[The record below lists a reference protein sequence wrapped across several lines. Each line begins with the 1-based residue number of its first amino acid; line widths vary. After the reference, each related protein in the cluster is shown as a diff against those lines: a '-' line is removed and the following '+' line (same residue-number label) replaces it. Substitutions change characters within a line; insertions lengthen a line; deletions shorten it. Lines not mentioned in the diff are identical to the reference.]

1 MLLHHNRRTRRG
13 YRTRRSSS
21 GRGKFFFF
29 LLAVLLAAAWYVRGG
44 QEDTA
49 KRGDQGE
56 PAFTLPRI
64 PIVVTEARARAAYLV
79 LHYWEHFNFRDT
91 ALISRPDITEQAF
104 VNFLNIL
111 PEVSLQEAEKGIVA
125 LMDSAAAD
133 SAMYVHFTTLAG
145 KYLYEP
151 NSPFYNEEYYIPVL
165 RHVIALPGIEEPEK
179 SRFRFLL
186 DMASKNRPGEVAA
199 DFVYTRPNGS
209 RGRMLRIAADYTL
222 LFFNSPD
229 CEDCRRVKEY
239 IATSDLFVGMTG
251 KSSARRRP
259 RLAILALYPDE
270 DLELWRAAPYPS
282 CMLNARDASQAIT
295 RRRLYDLKAIP
306 TLYLLDANKRVL
318 LKDATVEQVE
328 QYLREHARN

>member
-13 YRTRRSSS
+13 YRTHRSSS
-21 GRGKFFFF
+21 GRSKFFFF
-29 LLAVLLAAAWYVRGG
+29 LLAVLLAAAWYVCSG
-44 QEDTA
+44 QKNTVERVA
-49 KRGDQGE
+49 KGE
-56 PAFTLPRI
+56 QAFTLPCI

-91 ALISRPDITEQAF
+91 TLISHPEITEQAF

-111 PEVSLQEAEKGIVA
+111 PEVSLQEVEKGIIA

-151 NSPFYNEEYYIPVL
+151 NSPFYNEDYYIPVL
-165 RHVIALPGIEEPEK
+165 RHVTALPGIGEPEK

-199 DFVYTRPNGS
+199 DFVYTRTNGS

-229 CEDCRRVKEY
+229 CEDCQRVKEY
-239 IATSDLFVGMTG
+239 IATSELLVGMTG
-251 KSSARRRP
+251 ESSSRRRP

-270 DLELWRAAPYPS
+270 DLKLWRATPYPS
-282 CMLNARDASQAIT
+282 CMLNACDASQTINSH
-295 RRRLYDLKAIP
+295 RLYDLKAVP

-318 LKDATVEQVE
+318 LKDATVEHVE
-328 QYLREHARN
+328 LYLKEHARN